1 MNCSAKNNTEELKI
15 TIEII
20 MVTMITII
28 IKDTIIKKM
37 VIMNMGVLIMFMV
50 NKEHLYGTRT

>member
-50 NKEHLYGTRT
+50 KKEHLYGTRT